1 MSRIL
6 LEDTFDF
13 KPDRA
18 KITES
23 KDPQTGLT
31 TRCIPGT
38 LSVCDCING
47 NRRRYGKKVWER
59 NLAEG
64 SMLSQM
70 LQRRS
75 SFGLLE
81 HPKDGKVD
89 LQSPIS
95 HITTDAKLVERTTA
109 DGSKTWVV
117 EGSITLI
124 DTPEGNKLTALINV
138 GYDPLVSS
146 RGYGTLIKGPDGIDE
161 VQEDYVC
168 EGWDVV
174 STPSFVQAQL
184 SPQRPPTKTNES
196 TPAHRIPSVGELY
209 QGLTVINSKLIPNT
223 NNVELT
229 MEDGSPIVIAMES
242 KSAPAPQK
250 VSAPAPSSVKATN
263 SSTTFNKMDIKQIRE
278 SIQSLKAVNPATL
291 DARQFASG
299 FLRMSELHTEAA
311 KHLSENA
318 SASWDVGQV
327 HKEISGIEESWVA
340 AFDAPKAEV
349 KKLNEN
355 QSKLL
360 KVLKGVTSYSVKV
373 RETLSET
380 AKKATKTSE
389 IAEALAQRGRAWMEA
404 ARRETGGRKIFEKKY
419 SVACEALDIMAG
431 RYKGDVAELGARVI
445 ELEFPTITEAHK
457 KSLAE
462 AKTPK
467 AVIAVRTVIEKDLKP
482 TAEAKKLAE
491 DAEAK
496 KAADKAAADKVA
508 ADKKKEEDAK
518 KAAAESK
525 APPAD
530 PAKKVQ
536 ESKSVPLTEP
546 QIFRQDVAQVGVTES
561 ISMVRRLS
569 QGNAMFHS

>member
-1 MSRIL
+1 VSRIL
-6 LEDTFDF
+6 LEDTFNF
-13 KPDRA
+13 QIDRA

-23 KDPQTGLT
+23 KDPITGLLT
-31 TRCIPGT
+31 HRVPGV
-38 LSVCDCING
+38 LSVCDHING
-47 NRRRYGKKVWER
+47 NRRRYGKPVWEK

-64 SMLSQM
+64 SVLNQM
-70 LQRRS
+70 FKRHA

-89 LQSPIS
+89 LSSPIS
-95 HITTDAKLVERTTA
+95 HLTTEARLVEKEI
-109 DGSKTWVV
+109 DGKKAWVV
-117 EGSITLI
+117 EGTI
-124 DTPEGNKLTALINV
+124 DILDYGDGLKLAALIRK

-146 RGYGTLIKGPDGIDE
+146 RGYGTLIKGPDGVDE

-174 STPSFVQAQL
+174 STPSFIQAQL
-184 SPQRPPTKTNES
+184 NPQRLSKTNES
-196 TPAHRIPSVGELY
+196 MPAGRVPAVGELY
-209 QGLTVINSKLIPNT
+209 QGLTIIASKKIPDT

-242 KSAPAPQK
+242 KDSPAPQK

-263 SSTTFNKMDIKQIRE
+263 SSTTFNTMDIKQIRE

-380 AKKATKTSE
+380 AKKATKTSD

-419 SVACEALDIMAG
+419 GVACEALDIMAG
-431 RYKGDVAELGARVI
+431 RYKGDVAELGSRVI
-445 ELEFPTITEAHK
+445 ELEFPAITEAHK

-467 AVIAVRTVIEKDLKP
+467 AVIAVRAVIEKDLKP
-482 TAEAKKLAE
+482 TDATKKLAEADKLAEDTKKAEDAKKLAE
-491 DAEAK
+491 
-496 KAADKAAADKVA
+496 AAAA
-508 ADKKKEEDAK
+508 A
-518 KAAAESK
+518 K

-536 ESKSVPLTEP
+536 ESKLVPLTEP
-546 QIFRQDVAQVGVTES
+546 QIFRQDVAQVGVAES

>member
-13 KPDRA
+13 KPDRT
-18 KITES
+18 KITEA

-64 SMLSQM
+64 SMLHQM

-95 HITTDAKLVERTTA
+95 HITTDAKLVERTAA

-117 EGSITLI
+117 EGTITLI
-124 DTPEGNKLTALINV
+124 DTPEGQKLTALINV

-146 RGYGTLIKGPDGIDE
+146 RGYGTLIKAPDGVDD

-174 STPSFVQAQL
+174 STPSFEQAQL
-184 SPQRPPTKTNES
+184 NPQRPTKTNES
-196 TPAHRIPSVGELY
+196 MPANRVPAVGELY

-242 KSAPAPQK
+242 NNSPAPQK

-263 SSTTFNKMDIKQIRE
+263 SSTTFKNMDIKQIRE

-355 QSKLL
+355 QTKLL

-419 SVACEALDIMAG
+419 GVACEALDIMAG

-445 ELEFPTITEAHK
+445 ELEFPTITESHK

-467 AVIAVRTVIEKDLKP
+467 AVIAVRAVIEKDLKP
-482 TAEAKKLAE
+482 TDEAKKLAE
-491 DAEAK
+491 AEAK
-496 KAADKAAADKVA
+496 KAADAKLA
-508 ADKKKEEDAK
+508 EDAK
-518 KAAAESK
+518 KLAEAAAAAK

-536 ESKSVPLTEP
+536 ESKMVPLTEP

>member
-13 KPDRA
+13 KPDRT
-18 KITES
+18 KITEA

-64 SMLSQM
+64 SMLHQM

-95 HITTDAKLVERTTA
+95 HITTDAKLVESTAA

-117 EGSITLI
+117 EGTITLI
-124 DTPEGNKLTALINV
+124 DTPEGQKLTALINV

-146 RGYGTLIKGPDGIDE
+146 RGYGTLIKAPDGVDD

-174 STPSFVQAQL
+174 STPSFEQAQL
-184 SPQRPPTKTNES
+184 NPQRPTKTNES
-196 TPAHRIPSVGELY
+196 MPANRVPAVGELY

-242 KSAPAPQK
+242 NNSPAPQK

-263 SSTTFNKMDIKQIRE
+263 SSTTFKNMDIKQIRE

-355 QSKLL
+355 QTKLL

-419 SVACEALDIMAG
+419 GVACEALDIMAG

-445 ELEFPTITEAHK
+445 ELEFPTITESHK

-467 AVIAVRTVIEKDLKP
+467 AVIAVRAVIEKDLKP
-482 TAEAKKLAE
+482 TDEAKKAEDAKKLAE
-491 DAEAK
+491 
-496 KAADKAAADKVA
+496 AAAA
-508 ADKKKEEDAK
+508 A
-518 KAAAESK
+518 K

-536 ESKSVPLTEP
+536 ESKMVPLTEP